1 MSWKASEHM
10 TATDHRAVL
19 ASWGIAP
26 PPGST
31 KSTLK
36 ELVEKVYADIMTNPP
51 PQRPYREG
59 AVAFHGAFPTAS
71 SSVASGTDEPKSALQ
86 IVFTDESDDV
96 LPPPAVAEVVSSN
109 DSEHNSIWNLKDHI
123 VNVLYDASASAAAA
137 TPGEGSQ
144 SAACAA
150 APEVFVPSLRVA
162 LQLEEEAT
170 AKAESNLTAKAKT
183 TTKPKGKSKK
193 MYGYLPMAG
202 LFIDEDL
209 KKKGPDDKND
219 PGDIVV

>member
-31 KSTLK
+31 KPTLK

-59 AVAFHGAFPTAS
+59 AVAFYGAFPTAS
-71 SSVASGTDEPKSALQ
+71 SSVARGTDEPKSALQ

-96 LPPPAVAEVVSSN
+96 LPPPAAAEVVSSN
-109 DSEHNSIWNLKDHI
+109 ESEHNAIWNLKDHI

-150 APEVFVPSLRVA
+150 APEVFVPSLRRA
-162 LQLEEEAT
+162 LLLEEAAT

-183 TTKPKGKSKK
+183 TKPKGKSKK
-193 MYGYLPMAG
+193 IYGYLPMAG